1 MTLLYQPF
9 RALAR
14 FCFNVFGRLEVT
26 GRECVPPYGPL
37 IVVANHVSYNDPPV
51 LVPSMSRPLD
61 FLGKKELFGNPIS
74 RFVMREFRV
83 HPLDRFGTG
92 VDAMRIAIDLLAQ
105 DRAVVIFPEGHRSP
119 DHAMRPAKAGAAFLA
134 IKTQAPILPVG
145 IYGTEKFSPKR
156 IALPLCRFHVNIGQ
170 PFTPPVMEGRIS
182 RDVVNSV
189 QAMIMGRVA
198 ALLPEEYRGVY
209 ALGKAPEFKEE
220 PGGTVSLGQ
229 D

>member
-1 MTLLYQPF
+1 
-9 RALAR
+9 
-14 FCFNVFGRLEVT
+14 
-26 GRECVPPYGPL
+26 
-37 IVVANHVSYNDPPV
+37 
-51 LVPSMSRPLD
+51 
-61 FLGKKELFGNPIS
+61 
-74 RFVMREFRV
+74 
-83 HPLDRFGTG
+83 
-92 VDAMRIAIDLLAQ
+92 MRIAIDLLAQ
-105 DRAVVIFPEGHRSP
+105 DCAIVIFPEGHRST
-119 DHAMRPAKAGAAFLA
+119 DHAMREAKSGAAFLA

-145 IYGTEKFSPKR
+145 IYGTEKFSVKR

-209 ALGKAPEFKEE
+209 ALGKPRELQEE
-220 PGGTVSLGQ
+220 PGGRVSLGP